1 MGLTY
6 LNATMIEQPASIQQ
20 LSATNLQAFNLQTS
34 NLTADNF
41 SIANIT
47 SSPTITGN
55 TIVGGSLTA
64 IQGLFDGAGNS
75 QQWNNAY
82 ATLYT
87 LSASWEESDH
97 IIPTIT
103 NYLSTNNVLISS
115 IRVGTNNTSD
125 QWNSTYNTVL
135 TLSGTWQQIYT
146 SLLNYLSTTPNV
158 QISGIVVGSGN
169 TSDQWNNTYTTVVTN
184 SASWEES
191 ADIIPTT
198 TNYLSTNHV
207 QISSIVVN
215 TGNTSDQWNNTYTT
229 VVTNSASWEES
240 ADIVP
245 TVTNYLSTS
254 NVGISSLQVFG
265 NTLSGNKNLLEI
277 FLLASIY
284 PNITA
289 KQTQTDTNISNLS
302 SYYEAPVSVIT
313 TNSADWI
320 GTRMTVATGSVN
332 WNNTYNTFR
341 ENSATWLNS
350 ITVIP
355 AIANYLPSSRY
366 ELPVTLVTN
375 YSSQWI
381 DATDIVELSYNF
393 WNSVYTTVLE
403 SSAQWVSLTG
413 PNNWPQLFLSS
424 LLSYFSSSNV
434 PLSVA
439 SFNEMSGGYI
449 ELENLHTQDLTAH
462 HAFVDNLDVNNLTF
476 TGITALS
483 TINKLTVNDLIV
495 NSLTALSA
503 TYATYQIATVLTSAE
518 LLTATTINANIV
530 SASIVQSDFILT
542 PTSNSNNWE
551 TGYLQSTEI
560 SLSTPWWNETY
571 QHVQEIALST
581 NDWNTAY
588 ASVSSNSAN
597 WNTAYEIV
605 CAGSLINWGLS
616 STLLYITSNLFSTNN
631 LSITADNAEPALYIT
646 QVGSGKALI
655 IEDDTRP
662 DSTPFVVNSQGYTTI
677 GYTESL
683 ATESYTGN
691 SIVPKL
697 QVLGTTTGDSSLGL
711 YSFST
716 TPDRS
721 STVVFVRSNAANIGN
736 IGLVTDNMSL
746 GGISWAGDDGS
757 NKVAAASIMAE
768 VDGEPSSSNMP
779 TRLTLSTTPSGG
791 NTPVEH
797 IRITSSGM
805 VGVGTTIPNHK
816 LTVVGNISATGIL
829 ATTNGTSL
837 NWNDTYTTVVNNSAS
852 WEDSADIVPTIT
864 NYLSTNNVQVSG
876 LNTTNNLTVVGDIS
890 ASGTIYSANTLTTSI
905 CAISGNGST
914 PFVMQFTNGL
924 LTGITL

>member
-41 SIANIT
+41 RIANIT

-64 IQGLFDGAGNS
+64 VQGLFDGVGSS

-82 ATLYT
+82 ATLYA
-87 LSASWEESDH
+87 LSGSWEESDH
-97 IIPTIT
+97 IVPTIT

-115 IRVGTNNTSD
+115 IRVSTNNTSD

-158 QISGIVVGSGN
+158 QISSIAVSTGN

-207 QISSIVVN
+207 QISSITVN
-215 TGNTSDQWNNTYTT
+215 TGNTSDQWNSAYTT
-229 VVTNSASWEES
+229 VITNSASWEES
-240 ADIVP
+240 ATIIP
-245 TVTNYLSTS
+245 TVTNYLST
-254 NVGISSLQVFG
+254 NNIAISALQVAG
-265 NTLSGNKNLLEI
+265 STLSGNKDLLDI

-302 SYYEAPVSVIT
+302 SYYEAPVSVVT

-320 GTRMTVATGSVN
+320 GTRMTVATGSIN

-341 ENSATWLNS
+341 ENSATWLDNV
-350 ITVIP
+350 TVIP

-366 ELPVTLVTN
+366 ELPITLVTN
-375 YSSQWI
+375 QSSEWI
-381 DATDIVELSYNF
+381 NSTILVNANNRF
-393 WNSVYTTVLE
+393 WDSVYTTVLQ
-403 SSAQWVSLTG
+403 SSANWVLL
-413 PNNWPQLFLSS
+413 PNWPQLFLSS

-439 SFNEMSGGYI
+439 LFNEMSGDY
-449 ELENLHTQDLTAH
+449 LEVNNLHTLGLISHYASVEDL
-462 HAFVDNLDVNNLTF
+462 NVNNLTF

-483 TINKLTVNDLIV
+483 TINKLSINDLVV

-503 TYATYQIATVLTSAE
+503 TYTTYQIATVLTSAN
-518 LLTATTINANIV
+518 LLTATNIETNSIVVNSVQANI
-530 SASIVQSDFILT
+530 ITT
-542 PTSNSNNWE
+542 PTSDSNAWATAYN
-551 TGYLQSTEI
+551 QSSQM
-560 SLSTPWWNETY
+560 SLSTNLWNQAYNNTQGVSLSGNFWNSTY
-571 QHVQEIALST
+571 KL
-581 NDWNTAY
+581 
-588 ASVSSNSAN
+588 VSANSAN
-597 WNTAYEIV
+597 WDTAYVQVSTGDI
-605 CAGSLINWGLS
+605 IKQGLS
-616 STLLYITSNLFSTNN
+616 ATLEYITNNLFNTSNLNVS
-631 LSITADNAEPALYIT
+631 ADNALPGLFVT
-646 QVGSGKALI
+646 QIGSGKALVVA
-655 IEDDTRP
+655 DDTDP
-662 DSTPFVVNSQGYTTI
+662 DATPFVIDSQGGVSI
-677 GYTESL
+677 GYTETL
-683 ATESYTGN
+683 LTENYIGDT
-691 SIVPKL
+691 VLPKL
-697 QVLGTTTGDSSLGL
+697 QVIGTTTSNSSFGL
-711 YSFST
+711 YSFSN

-721 STVVFVRSNAANIGN
+721 PTIIFTRSGASGIGN
-736 IGLVTDNMSL
+736 IGLVTENMSL

-757 NKVAAASIMAE
+757 NKIAAASIMAA
-768 VDGEPSSSNMP
+768 VDGAPSSSNMP
-779 TRLTLSTTPSGG
+779 TRITLSTTPSGG

-797 IRITSSGM
+797 VRVTSSGM
-805 VGVGTTIPNHK
+805 IGVGTVIPNHK

-829 ATTNGTSL
+829 ATTSGTSL

-852 WEDSADIVPTIT
+852 WEETTSIVPTIT
-864 NYLSTNNVQVSG
+864 NYLSTSNILVSG
-876 LNTTNNLTVVGDIS
+876 LNSTNNLTVVGNIS
-890 ASGTIYSANTLTTSI
+890 ASGTIYTANTLTTSV
-905 CAISGNGST
+905 CAISGNGGT

-924 LTGITL
+924 LTGITF